1 MSRIG
6 WHVWMML
13 FLCRCRFWIK
23 RSMWA
28 RWHPNVALRTIS
40 NINQVGHYL
49 PLPCS
54 PPVICTDLS
63 SSGGG
68 EMKIESHKMNIK
80 AKSKVG
86 SMDNV
91 GPGNGQTNGHK
102 VRLTSP
108 WAEVAGFAESLCS
121 YCWIPLDGVIA
132 QVWVSI
138 CLPAGSKNRRKVTF
152 IRKCPD
158 NRTRKCWQGEW
169 CEGGNSFW
177 RRRTERVC

>member
-1 MSRIG
+1 MF
-6 WHVWMML
+6 

-23 RSMWA
+23 RLMWA
-28 RWHPNVALRTIS
+28 RWHPNVAPRTIL

-54 PPVICTDLS
+54 PPVICTALS

-121 YCWIPLDGVIA
+121 YCWIPLGGVIA

-138 CLPAGSKNRRKVTF
+138 CLSAGSEDRRKVTF
-152 IRKCPD
+152 IPWKCPD
-158 NRTRKCWQGEW
+158 NRSRRCWQGERG
-169 CEGGNSFW
+169 EGNDGNSFW
-177 RRRTERVC
+177 RRRTEGVC